1 MITNRSA
8 PSATVVPI
16 LVYEDVS
23 EALTWLCA
31 AFGFTERLRVE
42 RDGVIGH
49 AQVSVGDGAIML
61 GRQGG
66 PFRAP
71 QGDEVSAYVH
81 VTVDDVNAHHQRAV
95 RHGAR
100 VMQSPHDMPFGVRQ
114 YTAIDPG
121 GHRWT
126 FSQNIADVAPEAWG
140 ATIRA
145 EDKSS

>member
-95 RHGAR
+95 QHGAR
-100 VMQSPHDMPFGVRQ
+100 VMNFPDS
-114 YTAIDPG
+114 
-121 GHRWT
+121 
-126 FSQNIADVAPEAWG
+126 
-140 ATIRA
+140 
-145 EDKSS
+145 